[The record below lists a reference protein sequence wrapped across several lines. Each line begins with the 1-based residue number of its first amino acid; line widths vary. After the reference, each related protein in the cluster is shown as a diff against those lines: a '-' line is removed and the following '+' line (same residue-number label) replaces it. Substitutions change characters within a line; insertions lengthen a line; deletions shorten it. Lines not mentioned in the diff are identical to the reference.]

1 MADRGAMTKVQYELL
16 AKQITPYKVGTR
28 TKSAAMLAWFLE
40 DVWRL
45 DDEEAEAAICDGS
58 GDKGID
64 GLVVDDDLL
73 EITVL
78 QGKYRETPK
87 NTQGDSDLKAL
98 VGAAAYLKSPETV
111 DQLVASS
118 PNTELLRL
126 IRRTEIRRRL
136 EQGEHTLRLVFV
148 TNAEPDSSAND
159 YLKAAEAAG
168 TPIELWDRSR
178 LAEIAARTRRPDL
191 RSEKITL
198 TATAAVGKVE
208 LTTRERMA
216 IALIPATQLVKL
228 PGIDDLSLFARNVR
242 LSAGKTRINRELA
255 RTVKNKDEHPLFAAY
270 HNGLTLL
277 THGLVVKGKSLEL
290 EGVGVVNGC
299 QSLLAL
305 HDSAPGLTESLLVLV
320 KVVEVPEDSDVAD
333 KITFRSNNQNAVNL
347 RDQRSTEPVMRD
359 LQGEVRA
366 RYPGEFDFLIR
377 VGDIPEAAEVLDNT
391 TAAQLIT
398 ATYLAEP
405 FGAVRKVKL
414 FDEDFR
420 RIFSRNMD
428 ADKLYFLHL
437 LDTVIRDQRSEL
449 REDLRASF
457 ASIRFTLAYLI
468 CEVVKQS
475 EEGKALVLNPGALL
489 PVKRDQVKAKLSEI
503 ASDVISEVNFHVSE
517 ELEENTSYDPKVA
530 FKSRAG
536 VARLEKDVLK
546 ATKRQSKKN
555 ADYLFDVT

>member
-1 MADRGAMTKVQYELL
+1 MTKVQYELL
-16 AKQITPYKVGTR
+16 TKQITPYKVGTR

-78 QGKYRETPK
+78 QGKFRETPK
-87 NTQGDSDLKAL
+87 NTQGDGDLKAL

-136 EQGEHTLRLVFV
+136 EQGEHTVRLVFV
-148 TNAEPDSSAND
+148 TNAEPDGSATD

-208 LTTRERMA
+208 LTARERMA

-359 LQGEVRA
+359 LQGEVRG

-377 VGDIPEAAEVLDNT
+377 VGDMPEAAEVLDNT

-420 RIFSRNMD
+420 RIFSRNID
-428 ADKLYFLHL
+428 ADKLFFLHL

-489 PVKRDQVKAKLSEI
+489 PAKRDQVKAKLSEI

-517 ELEENTSYDPKVA
+517 ELEENSSYDPKVA